1 MSDGI
6 RAREAGRTEP
16 KVKCT
21 ICGNYYPESAISKNG
36 FTNPVCNRCA
46 RRLCQTRYW
55 INTKHYLPR
64 LKKTARK
71 NAYRFRDVEKEYG

>member
-21 ICGNYYPESAISKNG
+21 ICGNYYPKYAMSKNG
-36 FTNPVCNRCA
+36 FKNPICNRCA
-46 RRLCQTRYW
+46 KRLCTKGYW
-55 INTKHYLPR
+55 TGIKHYLPR
-64 LKKTARK
+64 LNIKFKKRGG
-71 NAYRFRDVEKEYG
+71 RR